1 MDSSKKRTVYQC
13 SEIPACY
20 DQRKPMKG
28 LTRGLLAGMVLLAGS
43 MTGMAATMDITA
55 SFSPSMDNPEN
66 NVFTNT
72 TPQSGY
78 CGIWPEQCTDDMV
91 SIGLPIT
98 TSITNPISKDNSP
111 RDGVY
116 FGLPGSY
123 RKVSVIN
130 ESSNNVVDIQFRI
143 NLISARMN
151 FPTDQG
157 QRDWVGDGF
166 VYAPSPCSYTGVGIG
181 TASFYQFA
189 WKVPANDVTC
199 YKISTIDRTEPSTL
213 NQISIGYSLVTPNPL
228 KMEAGIYTGTL
239 TYSVGP
245 GGDIDFG
252 DNFQASDSEL
262 VINFTLSVNHEL
274 KLTTTADD
282 QKVSLQPCAS
292 GRTCTEDEGSA
303 NWERWMVTRIT
314 PQLTGR
320 SKFTLSSSGAFTVY
334 LECEQKS
341 GSDCALKSDTNS
353 SQTVPVQT
361 LLTLPNNIVDNST
374 GSSVSKRRLAVGR
387 DMTKNVFVTREF
399 GQNRAGSI
407 DFLID
412 QREVDTMLK
421 TRPDT
426 YRGAVTVI
434 FDPEIY

>member
-1 MDSSKKRTVYQC
+1 
-13 SEIPACY
+13 
-20 DQRKPMKG
+20 MKG

-72 TPQSGY
+72 TAQSGY
-78 CGIWPEQCTDDMV
+78 CKDYPSECSDGGFSLDMNI
-91 SIGLPIT
+91 SLSPSKGLT
-98 TSITNPISKDNSP
+98 ANDTP
-111 RDGVY
+111 RDSLFFKMPSTFRPVSMTNDITGKSEQVSFRVASFSAKYTTPKNHGVY
-116 FGLPGSY
+116 DWKGVLFFSYPTGGCAYVAPGWGSSSYFKWLWKYPSGDMGCYNLSSVDRPEGSDEYILNVDQLSFGY
-123 RKVSVIN
+123 EIK
-130 ESSNNVVDIQFRI
+130 
-143 NLISARMN
+143 
-151 FPTDQG
+151 
-157 QRDWVGDGF
+157 
-166 VYAPSPCSYTGVGIG
+166 
-181 TASFYQFA
+181 
-189 WKVPANDVTC
+189 
-199 YKISTIDRTEPSTL
+199 
-213 NQISIGYSLVTPNPL
+213 TPNPL
-228 KMEAGIYTGTL
+228 QMEAGIYTGTL

-262 VINFTLSVNHEL
+262 VINFTLSINHEL

-353 SQTVPVQT
+353 SQMVPVQT

>member
-1 MDSSKKRTVYQC
+1 
-13 SEIPACY
+13 
-20 DQRKPMKG
+20 MKG

-43 MTGMAATMDITA
+43 KTGMAATMDITT
-55 SFSPSMDNPEN
+55 SFSPSMENPEN

-72 TPQSGY
+72 TAQSGY
-78 CGIWPEQCTDDMV
+78 CASNPAQCAENKTF
-91 SIGLPIT
+91 SIGMGGIT
-98 TSITNPISKDNSP
+98 ASLATEGFTANS
-111 RDGVY
+111 
-116 FGLPGSY
+116 
-123 RKVSVIN
+123 
-130 ESSNNVVDIQFRI
+130 E
-143 NLISARMN
+143 ARMGMYFKMPGALRN
-151 FPTDQG
+151 VTVTSSETGNTATIGFRVNAFSSTYHTRTNWPLSQHQETWNG
-157 QRDWVGDGF
+157 NSF
-166 VYAPSPCSYTGVGIG
+166 VYAPAPCSYSGVGFLPERAY
-181 TASFYQFA
+181 TFMWKWPASDA
-189 WKVPANDVTC
+189 AC
-199 YKISTIDRTEPSTL
+199 YKTAQTDLTGEPYLIDTTSLGYEL
-213 NQISIGYSLVTPNPL
+213 NTPNPL
-228 KMEAGIYTGTL
+228 QMQAGIYTGTL
-239 TYSVGP
+239 ALSVGP

-292 GRTCTEDEGSA
+292 GRTCTEDEGAA

-320 SKFTLSSSGAFTVY
+320 SHFILSSSGAFTVY
-334 LECEQKS
+334 LQCEQPV
-341 GSDCALKSDTNS
+341 GSDCTLKSDNNP

-361 LLTLPNNIVDNST
+361 LLTLPDNIVDNST
-374 GSSVSKRRLAVGR
+374 GSSVSKRRLEVGR
-387 DMTKNVFVTREF
+387 QLTKNVFLTKVF

>member
-1 MDSSKKRTVYQC
+1 MT
-13 SEIPACY
+13 
-20 DQRKPMKG
+20 G

-66 NVFTNT
+66 NTFTNT
-72 TPQSGY
+72 TAQSGFCQTWPAQ
-78 CGIWPEQCTDDMV
+78 CGSGEKSLATGLTLTPSKGLTPQDGKRDTLFFKWP
-91 SIGLPIT
+91 S
-98 TSITNPISKDNSP
+98 
-111 RDGVY
+111 
-116 FGLPGSY
+116 SY
-123 RKVSVIN
+123 RDVIVTN
-130 ESSNNVVDIQFRI
+130 ESTGNTQKVQLRI
-143 NLISARMN
+143 SSFSGRYFANSSSEIYNWGKNGAAFSLY
-151 FPTDQG
+151 P
-157 QRDWVGDGF
+157 DGGCSSL
-166 VYAPSPCSYTGVGIG
+166 APGWILGGAQVAWLWSVPEGNTG
-181 TASFYQFA
+181 
-189 WKVPANDVTC
+189 C
-199 YKISTIDRTEPSTL
+199 YKITSVDRPVGGANFINKVSELSF
-213 NQISIGYSLVTPNPL
+213 GYSLLSPNPL
-228 KMEAGIYTGTL
+228 QMEAGIYTGTL

-252 DNFQASDSEL
+252 DNFQASDTEL
-262 VINFTLSVNHEL
+262 TINFTLSVNHEL

-292 GRTCTEDEGSA
+292 GRTCTEDEGAA

-334 LECEQKS
+334 LQCEQQS
-341 GSDCALKSDTNS
+341 GSDCVLKSDTTS

-361 LLTLPNNIVDNST
+361 LLTLPDNIVDNST
-374 GSSVSKRRLAVGR
+374 GSTVSKRHLEVGMQLA
-387 DMTKNVFVTREF
+387 KNVFVTREF
-399 GQNRAGSI
+399 GQNKAGSI